1 MRRSITATVLA
12 LFASLALAGTALAVD
27 CTNASKKDPAS
38 GAQVVFGPN
47 NEVLFITPGLAKR
60 VANGLVDFQTGE
72 GFHGQLAVDI
82 DGDGVA
88 DFSTW
93 FGVGPDGT
101 EIPIEAQ
108 FRGAACRGLTNIG
121 IYLTQCV
128 AP

>member
-1 MRRSITATVLA
+1 MRRPVIATFLA
-12 LFASLALAGTALAVD
+12 LLASLALAGTALATD

-38 GAQVVFGPN
+38 GAQLVLGPN
-47 NEVLFITPGLAKR
+47 NEVIYISPGLAKR
-60 VANGLVDFQTGE
+60 VENGLVDFDSGE
-72 GFHGQLAVDI
+72 GFHGQLALDV

-108 FRGAACRGLTNIG
+108 LRGPACRGLTSIG
-121 IYLTQCV
+121 IYFTQCV
-128 AP
+128 GP